1 MSEHDFEPIRGLPG
15 DLPKGEHILWQGAP
29 RWTTLAQQAFH
40 VRAVAAYFAGMF
52 ALRAVTAVSN
62 GQSLADVG
70 RSILLVSPIAIL
82 TVALLA
88 GLAWLYARTTVYTL
102 TNKRAVIRFGV
113 ALPKAFN
120 IPFTIIESAAVK
132 TVGGGAGDLALTL
145 KAPNKIA
152 FAHLWPNVR
161 PWRLASP
168 QPTFRALADVQS
180 VATILASAMSEVAPI
195 ELTRPDLTRPTRAPQ
210 AAGVLARPDAVA
222 A

>member
-15 DLPKGEHILWQGAP
+15 DLPEGEHILWQGAP
-29 RWTTLAQQAFH
+29 RWTTLACEAFH

-52 ALRAVTAVSN
+52 ALRAVTAMAA
-62 GQSLADVG
+62 GQSPANVG
-70 RSILLVSPIAIL
+70 RSILLVSPVAVL
-82 TVALLA
+82 TVAVLG
-88 GLAWLYARTTVYTL
+88 GLAWLYSRTTVYTL

-132 TVGGGAGDLALTL
+132 TVGGGSGDLALTL

-152 FAHLWPNVR
+152 FAHLWPNAR
-161 PWRLASP
+161 PWRLAAP
-168 QPTFRALADVQS
+168 EPTFRALGDVQP
-180 VATILASAMSEVAPI
+180 VAAILASAMKDVAPI
-195 ELTRPDLTRPTRAPQ
+195 ELTRPAPVRERAS
-210 AAGVLARPDAVA
+210 AGVAHPDAVA

>member
-15 DLPKGEHILWQGAP
+15 DLPEGEHILWQGEP
-29 RWTTLAQQAFH
+29 RWTTLASQAFH
-40 VRAVAAYFAGMF
+40 VRAVVGYFAGMF
-52 ALRAVTAVSN
+52 VLRAVTAVSA
-62 GQSLADVG
+62 GQSLASVG
-70 RSILLVSPIAIL
+70 QSILLVSPIAIL
-82 TVALLA
+82 TVAVLT

-152 FAHLWPNVR
+152 FAHLWPNAR

-168 QPTFRALADVQS
+168 QPTFRALADVQGA
-180 VATILASAMSEVAPI
+180 ATILAAAMKDVTPI
-195 ELTRPDLTRPTRAPQ
+195 ELTRPAPARERQ
-210 AAGVLARPDAVA
+210 VAGGLARPDAVA